1 MTTNGGTT
9 TTTSTSSSLPLYSQ
23 YPISSHWELT
33 LTNDETV
40 SGEVYCTD
48 PVAEVVV
55 LHNDLKE
62 VRVVSVGQIRDSK
75 QIKEADVDTAS
86 VSSGFNTAHAKK
98 ALDER
103 EKRSLKLAQESW
115 KSVNPKASPKGQ
127 QCFDMLLKACGEA
140 IWKGESIVV
149 GYVGHQ
155 VIVDPPYT
163 PDDCKLLESGSG
175 KGTLDRVQKVL
186 ASVGAS

>member
-1 MTTNGGTT
+1 MTTNGGATT
-9 TTTSTSSSLPLYSQ
+9 TTTATSSSLPLYSQ

-62 VRVVSVGQIRDSK
+62 VRVVSVGQIRESK

-86 VSSGFNTAHAKK
+86 ISSGFNTAHAKK

-103 EKRSLKLAQESW
+103 EKRSLKLAQESL
-115 KSVNPKASPKGQ
+115 KSVNPKVRSRSSFVRRDGAMPVLSSQ
-127 QCFDMLLKACGEA
+127 ACFRFRLFLSVICSFISLGL
-140 IWKGESIVV
+140 VV
-149 GYVGHQ
+149 
-155 VIVDPPYT
+155 VDSHIHTY
-163 PDDCKLLESGSG
+163 C
-175 KGTLDRVQKVL
+175 
-186 ASVGAS
+186 